1 MKELKA
7 SSFKGKQI
15 MERGSVYDAYTLSQ
29 VYDNYSHAKENA
41 YNWCFNEYLET
52 ENHEGFSIC
61 SHNTFGFTCSWF
73 GTKDGENI
81 MRYETKDNSYLVWLD
96 R

>member
-1 MKELKA
+1 MRELKA
-7 SSFKGKQI
+7 STKAGQNILEKAQNYDGYFLHD
-15 MERGSVYDAYTLSQ
+15 VYDRP
-29 VYDNYSHAKENA
+29 SHAKEQA
-41 YNWCFNEYLET
+41 WDWCWEQFRAT
-52 ENHEGFSIC
+52 EDADGFSIC

-81 MRYETKDNSYLVWLD
+81 CRFETKDNSYLVWLD